1 MQNFWLR
8 MSKAGLDKAE
18 KNGVLVRDKA
28 TGELI
33 PSKVYAKEIGL
44 AYGAP
49 ATGKTSADNAR
60 RQADIYYNKFLTS
73 SGGDEYNKA
82 SADFLAGGDG
92 KTSSFPGGSATNK
105 YRVVSFNDKDIYFT
119 PMRRM

>member
-1 MQNFWLR
+1 V
-8 MSKAGLDKAE
+8 A
-18 KNGVLVRDKA
+18 
-28 TGELI
+28 
-33 PSKVYAKEIGL
+33 
-44 AYGAP
+44 
-49 ATGKTSADNAR
+49 NAR
-60 RQADIYYNKFLTS
+60 RQADVYYNKFLTS

-105 YRVVSFNDKDIYFT
+105 YRVVSFNDKNIYFT